1 MSNKIHTKFIEKV
14 MLKLSCA
21 CLMLFISILLLHVQI
36 VQYIN
41 LLPLLNPPQHQQNN
55 RKFHQVLPKLHS
67 VHWGITPSLFFAKP
81 PLNLQTVQ
89 APLFRQFPSIYCFFV
104 NPLPT

>member
-14 MLKLSCA
+14 ILKLSCA

-67 VHWGITPSLFFAKP
+67 VHWGITPL
-81 PLNLQTVQ
+81 
-89 APLFRQFPSIYCFFV
+89 PLFCQASLKSTNSLRPPF
-104 NPLPT
+104 